1 MYIYLENLSET
12 EVPAEQ
18 GDICRCGDQILF
30 IVHMHVGN
38 TIYIQGYPT
47 LGELKLN
54 ASYSGERHKLW
65 SRSSS
70 AGAIC
75 LDITGRRN
83 QMAVHPGSSR
93 KATLISGYSLAHME
107 ESMAP
112 SHLVLFCFLVTSTT
126 VTMQERIN
134 RPTALQIPHGRGSR
148 EILRTRWQGRAR
160 RDSGRN
166 CVAGAKVHELHL
178 HSGRHK

>member
-1 MYIYLENLSET
+1 MLPSKMYIYLENLSET

-30 IVHMHVGN
+30 IGHMHVGN
-38 TIYIQGYPT
+38 TIYIQGPPHPRRT
-47 LGELKLN
+47 KAKCELQQ
-54 ASYSGERHKLW
+54 SIIHSRERHKLW

-83 QMAVHPGSSR
+83 QMAVHSGSPR
-93 KATLISGYSLAHME
+93 KATLISGYSLAHVE

-112 SHLVLFCFLVTSTT
+112 SQLVLFCFLVTSTT
-126 VTMQERIN
+126 ATMQERIN

-148 EILRTRWQGRAR
+148 EIPRTR
-160 RDSGRN
+160 
-166 CVAGAKVHELHL
+166 
-178 HSGRHK
+178 